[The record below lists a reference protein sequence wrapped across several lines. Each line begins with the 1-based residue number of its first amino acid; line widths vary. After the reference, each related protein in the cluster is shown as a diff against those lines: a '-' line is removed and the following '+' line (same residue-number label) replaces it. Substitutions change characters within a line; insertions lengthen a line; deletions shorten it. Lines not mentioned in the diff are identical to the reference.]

1 MSSPKVFLPKVVE
14 RYDGTAGALVPAFD
28 FSAATRFGALVEV
41 LKPEDN
47 LTFLQRFIPK
57 IKEALE
63 NFTEDDYF
71 LAVGDPA
78 VIAACSGIILKNQ
91 QSMKILKWDRKLRD
105 YFITEIRL

>member
-1 MSSPKVFLPKVVE
+1 MSKSKVFLPKVVE
-14 RYDGTAGALVPAFD
+14 RYDTVAGSLVPAFD
-28 FSAATRFGALVEV
+28 FSAATRFGALSEI
-41 LKPEDN
+41 LHPEDD
-47 LTFLQRFIPK
+47 LTFLQRYIPK

-63 NFTEDDYF
+63 DFTEDDYF

-105 YFITEIRL
+105 YFVTEIKL